1 MGHPAL
7 ELCAQ
12 WILRGYWYLYPS
24 FRPEPARTSVGISG
38 ERART
43 LLRTRTW
50 TSFSIR
56 YRPTKTTKG
65 IETKISGD
73 LWDRQKQWELK
84 REILFDA
91 AKRLSEL
98 DNKLLSLRTF
108 WRMKTKGEL
117 EGATSQITL
126 ENKYV
131 TEWQQA
137 ATSFEETE
145 TLVHVTCSKEAM
157 TAFTELGNLMRSTA
171 SKIVHGDLEIYSQS
185 EQERNKKF
193 VMARVA
199 IRKELG
205 IKFDVTP

>member
-1 MGHPAL
+1 MVRTM
-7 ELCAQ
+7 ETR
-12 WILRGYWYLYPS
+12 WILVLVPFLSAAAGAYFGGYLK
-24 FRPEPARTSVGISG
+24 RKG
-38 ERART
+38 ENLAT
-43 LLRTRTW
+43 HEDMDKLLDQV
-50 TSFSIR
+50 SAV
-56 YRPTKTTKG
+56 TKTTKG

-84 REILFDA
+84 REILFEA
-91 AKRLSEL
+91 AKRLSEI

-117 EGATSQITL
+117 EGGTSQITL
-126 ENKYV
+126 ENQFV